1 MAKTKAGADGAKAA
15 LPSGD
20 GDVMALRIVGCD
32 ERRSGIGTGFLLI
45 HGLSFLGW
53 VAERRRM
60 DLLQGYTPVTIER
73 VWKLLIPGEL
83 RERRREKECVSR

>member
-60 DLLQGYTPVTIER
+60 DLLQGYTPRDDRKSLEAADSKAVA
-73 VWKLLIPGEL
+73 VAP
-83 RERRREKECVSR
+83 